1 MACYSPL
8 EAYRSKEVNPSG
20 KRSLVF
26 NIRYALD
33 DGIVKVPCGR
43 CIGCRLEYS
52 RQWAVRCVHEAQM
65 FDENCFITLTYDNDH
80 LPLVNGVPTLV
91 KKDFQDFMK
100 RFRKH
105 YHGFKEISYVNG
117 NGDLVTNSPI
127 RYYHCGEYG
136 ETFGRPHY
144 HASIFNFDFYDKEQI
159 GVSNGFPLYTSKLLQ
174 ELWPFGHVTVAP
186 FSFQTAA
193 YVARYMM
200 KKAKGK
206 SADSAYAIVDVD
218 TGEVIGKRQPEYCTM
233 SRSPGI
239 GRLWYDEFKSDVYPS
254 DQVII
259 NGRAMKPPRFYD
271 NLMAIDDAVSFEE
284 IQFDRYKKSLNFI
297 DNSTSE
303 RLAVREACKQASIN
317 KLIRRLD

>member
-1 MACYSPL
+1 
-8 EAYRSKEVNPSG
+8 
-20 KRSLVF
+20 
-26 NIRYALD
+26 
-33 DGIVKVPCGR
+33 
-43 CIGCRLEYS
+43 
-52 RQWAVRCVHEAQM
+52 M

-105 YHGFKEISYVNG
+105 HRGFKEISYINAS
-117 NGDLVTNSPI
+117 GDSVTCYPI

-200 KKAKGK
+200 KKAKGAFEMQ
-206 SADSAYAIVDVD
+206 SAHTLIDPV
-218 TGEVIGKRQPEYCTM
+218 TGEVLGERQGEYCTM

-239 GRLWYDEFKSDVYPS
+239 GRLWYDKFKDDVYPS
-254 DQVII
+254 DQVVI
-259 NGRAMKPPRFYD
+259 NGFPSKPPRFYD
-271 NLMAIDDAVSFEE
+271 NMLMLEDPCAFDDLQYE
-284 IQFDRYKKSLNFI
+284 RYIKSLKFV
-297 DNSTSE
+297 DNNTPE
-303 RLAVREACKQASIN
+303 RLAVREACKKADLN
-317 KLIRRLD
+317 KLVRRLD